1 MVFSSMEFLFRFLP
15 IFLVAYFL
23 TKKAYRNI
31 TLLIGSL
38 IFYAYGEPVYV
49 LLMIGSILVN
59 HFIAR
64 RIQRF
69 HSIEKASGI
78 DCSFERKAWLVAA
91 LVIDFGLLF
100 LFKYVNFFI
109 GVANNI
115 AGRQLI
121 KEVALTLPLGISF
134 YTFQITSYIIDVYR
148 KKIVVLKS
156 SICFATYVCM
166 FPQLIAGPIINYPE
180 IRPEMQGI
188 RKANLKQIEWGVTEF
203 IVGLAYKVLL
213 ANKIASLWNDVQMA
227 GAYGINTATAWL
239 GSWGYSMQILFDF
252 MGYSLMAMG
261 LGAIMGFRFPVNFK
275 DPYCAVS
282 MTDFWRRWHITLGRW
297 FREYVY
303 IPMGGNRKGFVRMVW
318 AMFVV
323 WVLTGL
329 WHGADWNFLI
339 WGLFLFAV
347 LFVEKLFLGK
357 VLDKVKI
364 LGHLYMLFMIPL
376 SWTIFN
382 ISKLDQLKVYLKR
395 MFGMHID
402 GSVVIDGMARFKDL
416 LGTYWWL
423 LLICVVCC
431 TPLPYK
437 LICRFYRNYIC
448 KIILLVL
455 FWYSVYQIA
464 LGGNNPFLYFRF

>member
-1 MVFSSMEFLFRFLP
+1 MAHYPGKMVQG
-15 IFLVAYFL
+15 IC
-23 TKKAYRNI
+23 
-31 TLLIGSL
+31 
-38 IFYAYGEPVYV
+38 VYP
-49 LLMIGSILVN
+49 
-59 HFIAR
+59 
-64 RIQRF
+64 
-69 HSIEKASGI
+69 
-78 DCSFERKAWLVAA
+78 
-91 LVIDFGLLF
+91 
-100 LFKYVNFFI
+100 Y
-109 GVANNI
+109 
-115 AGRQLI
+115 GRQQ
-121 KEVALTLPLGISF
+121 K
-134 YTFQITSYIIDVYR
+134 
-148 KKIVVLKS
+148 
-156 SICFATYVCM
+156 
-166 FPQLIAGPIINYPE
+166 
-180 IRPEMQGI
+180 
-188 RKANLKQIEWGVTEF
+188 
-203 IVGLAYKVLL
+203 GLC
-213 ANKIASLWNDVQMA
+213 
-227 GAYGINTATAWL
+227 
-239 GSWGYSMQILFDF
+239 
-252 MGYSLMAMG
+252 
-261 LGAIMGFRFPVNFK
+261 P
-275 DPYCAVS
+275 
-282 MTDFWRRWHITLGRW
+282 
-297 FREYVY
+297 
-303 IPMGGNRKGFVRMVW
+303 
-318 AMFVV
+318 

-402 GSVVIDGMARFKDL
+402 GSVVIDGMA
-416 LGTYWWL
+416 TYWWL

>member
-1 MVFSSMEFLFRFLP
+1 
-15 IFLVAYFL
+15 
-23 TKKAYRNI
+23 
-31 TLLIGSL
+31 
-38 IFYAYGEPVYV
+38 
-49 LLMIGSILVN
+49 
-59 HFIAR
+59 
-64 RIQRF
+64 
-69 HSIEKASGI
+69 
-78 DCSFERKAWLVAA
+78 
-91 LVIDFGLLF
+91 
-100 LFKYVNFFI
+100 
-109 GVANNI
+109 
-115 AGRQLI
+115 
-121 KEVALTLPLGISF
+121 
-134 YTFQITSYIIDVYR
+134 
-148 KKIVVLKS
+148 
-156 SICFATYVCM
+156 
-166 FPQLIAGPIINYPE
+166 
-180 IRPEMQGI
+180 
-188 RKANLKQIEWGVTEF
+188 
-203 IVGLAYKVLL
+203 
-213 ANKIASLWNDVQMA
+213 
-227 GAYGINTATAWL
+227 
-239 GSWGYSMQILFDF
+239 
-252 MGYSLMAMG
+252 
-261 LGAIMGFRFPVNFK
+261 
-275 DPYCAVS
+275 
-282 MTDFWRRWHITLGRW
+282 
-297 FREYVY
+297 
-303 IPMGGNRKGFVRMVW
+303 MVW